1 MSLWV
6 IIDLIVVAIYVLSVL
21 YFKSKGF
28 LKASETLFS
37 LILTFCLIP
46 MLLPTFEGVVA
57 DSILGESIHDNVE
70 NAIMSSE
77 AGKEIEL
84 PDFFGPT
91 LADEIKE
98 IDKAKTDIM
107 EKTVD
112 SVTGIIV
119 KIVSFILL
127 FILAKI
133 GVFLLFKLLA
143 LVVKIKVFSFF
154 NKTLGIAMGFVNGT
168 IIVYIACALLVV
180 FVPVEYSAIFKE
192 AINDTL
198 LTEFFYNN
206 NIIINLFL

>member
-1 MSLWV
+1 MSLWLL
-6 IIDLIVVAIYVLSVL
+6 IDLIVIAIYVISIL

-46 MLLPTFEGVVA
+46 ICLPSFEGVVA

-84 PDFFGPT
+84 PDFFGTT

-107 EKTVD
+107 EKTVE

-119 KIVSFILL
+119 
-127 FILAKI
+127 
-133 GVFLLFKLLA
+133 
-143 LVVKIKVFSFF
+143 
-154 NKTLGIAMGFVNGT
+154 
-168 IIVYIACALLVV
+168 
-180 FVPVEYSAIFKE
+180 
-192 AINDTL
+192 
-198 LTEFFYNN
+198 
-206 NIIINLFL
+206 